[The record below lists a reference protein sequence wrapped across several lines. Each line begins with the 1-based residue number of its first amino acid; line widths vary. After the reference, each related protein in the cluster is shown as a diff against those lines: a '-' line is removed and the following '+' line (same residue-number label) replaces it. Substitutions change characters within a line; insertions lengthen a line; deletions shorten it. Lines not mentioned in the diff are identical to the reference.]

1 MPSKPTAAPAFAGAT
16 VEPGAYPDIRDPRVM
31 VAVPRERRP
40 AITALWALAERLT
53 RLLRDAREPLIGQ
66 IKLAWWRDMM
76 AMLAS
81 DPAMLPKGEPLLAEL
96 QAAWTHQRGGQSG
109 LDALVDA
116 AEAVLL
122 AENGSE
128 RRDAAAG
135 FGEALFRLSGGAGG
149 VRWGLLWGAGLRD
162 DEKEARQLFAD
173 ARDQRVPPRASFQ
186 GSKAL
191 LMLDRWAA
199 AIAARD
205 GERRWRSE
213 ELRLLRIGLFGR

>member
-1 MPSKPTAAPAFAGAT
+1 MNGDAESEASP
-16 VEPGAYPDIRDPRVM
+16 YPDIRDPRVM

-40 AITALWALAERLT
+40 AIAALWALAERLT
-53 RLLRDAREPLIGQ
+53 KLLRDAGEPRTGQ
-66 IKLAWWRDMM
+66 IKLAGS
-76 AMLAS
+76 LALRALLAR
-81 DPAMLPKGEPLLAEL
+81 DPAALPKGEPLLAEL
-96 QAAWTHQRGGQSG
+96 QAAWTDQGGGQSG

-116 AEAVLL
+116 AEAMLL
-122 AENGSE
+122 AERGAE

-135 FGEALFRLSGGAGG
+135 FGEALFSLSGGAGG
-149 VRWGLLWGAGLRD
+149 ARWGLLWGAGLQQG
-162 DEKEARQLFAD
+162 EAEARQLFAD
-173 ARDQRVPPRASFQ
+173 ARDRPPPPRALF
-186 GSKAL
+186 GGNKAL